1 MGSFFS
7 NFSTDFIGPFDGPLH
22 FRSFVQPLMAILF
35 AALDGLHR
43 PTTTVSGQKESRK

>member
-1 MGSFFS
+1 MGNFLS
-7 NFSTDFIGPFDGPLH
+7 NYVTDFIGRFDGPLH

-43 PTTTVSGQKESRK
+43 PTSTVSGQKESRK